1 MNFSIMDSI
10 KFRNI
15 PIFWKISFMP
25 ILAVGLM
32 MIGGFFYVMPL
43 TKEKFIDDKRAN
55 AYNVVSV
62 AYSVVAEYDRRVAKG
77 ELTLEEAQKGATD
90 SVRSIRFGK
99 NGDGYLW
106 INDLDPKML
115 MHPIY
120 PGLEGNNLYHLKDQN
135 GKLIYTEIVKVI
147 GEKGEGFV
155 DYVWPKAE
163 GEKASPKISYVKL
176 YKPWGWVIGSG
187 IYVDD
192 VMTTVWKIWTGIGI
206 LIVVISVVVTTTT
219 FIVGGGFISGPV
231 KEYGQL
237 MQGFSAAIT
246 TGKGDVS
253 GRLSVRST
261 DEIGRLAT
269 DINTVL
275 DAYGRNVSEQRKLQQ
290 QLLQAQKMEAVGQL
304 AGGVAH
310 DFNNIL
316 TAIMGYGSLL
326 QMKINGD
333 ALLNDYI
340 KQILDGA
347 NRAAEVTKSLL
358 AFSRKQ
364 IINPS
369 PVDLND
375 VVRGIEKLLS
385 RLIGED
391 IEITTTLSSKDMVS
405 MVDAGQIEQVLMN
418 LTTNAR
424 DAMPDGG
431 RLFLRTE
438 VVELDDFSVQRYGY
452 GEPGMYA
459 VLSVSDTGIGINQEI
474 REKIFEPFFTTKET
488 GKGTGL
494 GLAMVYG
501 IIKQHGGYI
510 NVYSEPGNGTTFKIY
525 LPAMQSKKD
534 ILLGNS
540 DEAQPRGG
548 TETILVAEDDEQLRQ
563 LSEMILTQNGYT
575 VISAKDGEDAINK
588 FIDHKNEIQLVIIDV
603 IMPKKSGK
611 EAYDGI
617 KAISPSIKVLFS
629 SGYTG
634 DRIDSYILN
643 KEDCSFINKP
653 VSPKDLLRKVREL
666 LDSNMGRLTRD
677 TAANVTP
684 QSSAMRN

>member
-1 MNFSIMDSI
+1 MNFSRDLIR
-10 KFRNI
+10 FRNI

-25 ILAVGLM
+25 ILAVGLV
-32 MIGGFFYVMPL
+32 MIGAFFYVLPL
-43 TKEKFIDDKRAN
+43 TKEKFIDDKRTN
-55 AYNVVSV
+55 ASDVVGV
-62 AYSVVAEYDRRVAKG
+62 AYTVVAEYDRRVAKG
-77 ELTLEEAQKGATD
+77 EFTLEEAQARAKE
-90 SVRSIRFGK
+90 SIRSIRFGK
-99 NGDGYLW
+99 NRDGYLW
-106 INDLDPKML
+106 INDLEPKML

-120 PGLEGNNLYHLKDQN
+120 PDLDDKNLADFKDQN
-135 GKLIYTEIVKVI
+135 GKQFFMEMTKV
-147 GEKGEGFV
+147 GKENGEGFV
-155 DYVWPKAE
+155 NYVWPKAE
-163 GEKASPKISYVKL
+163 GEKPSPKISYVKL
-176 YKPWGWVIGSG
+176 YKPWGWIIGSG
-187 IYVDD
+187 IYLDD
-192 VMTTVWKIWTGIGI
+192 VMATVWKIVTGVGI
-206 LIVVISVVVTTTT
+206 LLVVISIVVTTTT

-237 MQGFSAAIT
+237 MQGFSSAIAK
-246 TGKGDVS
+246 GKSDVS

-261 DEIGRLAT
+261 DEIGRLAA

-275 DAYGRNVSEQRKLQQ
+275 DAYGQNISEQRKLQQ

-333 ALLNDYI
+333 SCLNDYV

-347 NRAAEVTKSLL
+347 DRAAEVTKSLL

-364 IINPS
+364 IINPR

-391 IEITTTLSSKDMVS
+391 IEITTTLSSKEVVS
-405 MVDAGQIEQVLMN
+405 MVDTGQIEQVLMN

-424 DAMPDGG
+424 DAMPNGG
-431 RLFLRTE
+431 RLFLQTE
-438 VVELDDFSVQRYGY
+438 VVELDDISVQSYGY
-452 GEPGMYA
+452 GEPGIYA
-459 VLSVSDTGIGINQEI
+459 VLSVSDTGIGINQEVK
-474 REKIFEPFFTTKET
+474 EKIFEPFFTTKET

-510 NVYSEPGNGTTFKIY
+510 NVYSEPSNGTTFKIY
-525 LPAMQSKKD
+525 LPAIQPKED
-534 ILLGNS
+534 ILHSSL
-540 DEAQPRGG
+540 DETLPRRG

-617 KAISPSIKVLFS
+617 KAVSPSIKVLFS

-634 DRIDSYILN
+634 DRIDSYILGR
-643 KEDCSFINKP
+643 EDCSFINKP
-653 VSPKDLLRKVREL
+653 VSPKDLLKKVREL
-666 LDSNMGRLTRD
+666 LDNTMARQTRD
-677 TAANVTP
+677 TSADVNP